1 MRKKKPIEACRI
13 YYFNLVIS
21 VEHFWFYLGNVL
33 LKRSNFEI
41 LETSQDNWAPKTA
54 GAPAEG
60 GEWSLSGESHGGTP
74 QKPGVGGQTA
84 PEADREQPHHH
95 REPAENTTGPG
106 PPAKG
111 RTPAPQWTTEKTWK
125 FSLPSHREQQVKK
138 MFEFMFITLH

>member
-1 MRKKKPIEACRI
+1 M
-13 YYFNLVIS
+13 
-21 VEHFWFYLGNVL
+21 FYLGNVL

-41 LETSQDNWAPKTA
+41 LETSQDNWAPETA

-60 GEWSLSGESHGGTP
+60 GEWPLGGESHGGTP

-111 RTPAPQWTTEKTWK
+111 GTPAPQWTTEKTWEL
-125 FSLPSHREQQVKK
+125 SLPSHREQVKK
-138 MFEFMFITLH
+138 NEFMFITLH